1 MKHMQD
7 TLHQCLHPGLS
18 GFQPSQNSN
27 AGGVEHC
34 SPGSLGQ
41 RHRPGSY
48 GAISMWV
55 SIVMVP
61 QWLDS
66 LEWNILMM
74 WGYPIFISVFL
85 AVAHRRW
92 VKTHGVRF

>member
-7 TLHQCLHPGLS
+7 TLHQCLRPGLS

-55 SIVMVP
+55 SVVMGVP
-61 QWLDS
+61 QWLDT
-66 LEWNILMM
+66 LEWNIL
-74 WGYPIFISVFL
+74 
-85 AVAHRRW
+85 
-92 VKTHGVRF
+92 VKMDDVGVPHIYQCVSCCSPS